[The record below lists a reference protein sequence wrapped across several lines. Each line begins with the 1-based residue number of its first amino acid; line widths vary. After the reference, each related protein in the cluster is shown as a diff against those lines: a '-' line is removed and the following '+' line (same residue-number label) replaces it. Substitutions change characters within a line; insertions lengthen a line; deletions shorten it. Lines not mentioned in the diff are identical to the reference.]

1 MLDLNRLR
9 LIYTLIVILY
19 VNQLSKKNLIIDCLL
34 FQFHPES
41 VATHYGRQIFQNF
54 KRITTEFGSQSSLFQ
69 ERKVHS
75 IGKLESP
82 QVPYVT
88 KYFLHIPFI
97 LRRS

>member
-1 MLDLNRLR
+1 MECR
-9 LIYTLIVILY
+9 YTGYFCFMFPFKLLFF
-19 VNQLSKKNLIIDCLL
+19 LLIIDCLL

-54 KRITTEFGSQSSLFQ
+54 KRITTDFGSQSSLFQ

-82 QVPYVT
+82 QVPYMT

-97 LRRS
+97 LHRS